1 MSDTFTSMFT
11 SQLATFNER
20 KIAIAETRHTGGL
33 TVILG
38 SSRPLLRANKNYSP
52 ADVLNLIEIKDNLF
66 SLTTTTPQSEC
77 HEKVYLRQLLKFCT
91 LLKIVP
97 CTDFSR
103 VASGLEINNHTR
115 CL

>member
-38 SSRPLLRANKNYSP
+38 SSRPYFEQTRIIHLLMY
-52 ADVLNLIEIKDNLF
+52 
-66 SLTTTTPQSEC
+66 
-77 HEKVYLRQLLKFCT
+77 
-91 LLKIVP
+91 
-97 CTDFSR
+97 
-103 VASGLEINNHTR
+103 
-115 CL
+115 